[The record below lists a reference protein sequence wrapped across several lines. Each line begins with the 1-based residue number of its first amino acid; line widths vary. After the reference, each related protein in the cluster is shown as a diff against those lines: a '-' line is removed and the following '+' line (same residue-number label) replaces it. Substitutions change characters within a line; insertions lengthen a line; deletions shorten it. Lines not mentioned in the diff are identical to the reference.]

1 MARSTQQLSVQQG
14 FQPVLFTL
22 HLHFLKKQISA
33 TLCSTW
39 DLKFPD
45 QGLNL
50 SPLHGQRR
58 ILTIGLLGKSLPLHL

>member
-1 MARSTQQLSVQQG
+1 M
-14 FQPVLFTL
+14 LFTL

-33 TLCSTW
+33 TLCSMW

-58 ILTIGLLGKSLPLHL
+58 ILTIVLLGKSLPLHL